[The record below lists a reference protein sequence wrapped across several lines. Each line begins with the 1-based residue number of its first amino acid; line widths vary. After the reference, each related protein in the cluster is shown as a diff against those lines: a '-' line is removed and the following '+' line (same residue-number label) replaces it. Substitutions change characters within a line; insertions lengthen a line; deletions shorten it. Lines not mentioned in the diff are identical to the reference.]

1 MVLQRINRTGFL
13 TAAFFLILW
22 VYTFLFTDDRENW
35 LIENMLVFIFIT
47 WLFRSSNKPLF
58 NPLSYLLI
66 FSFLSLHVIG
76 SMYAYASVP
85 VGFELKDWFHLQR
98 NPYDRIVHFS
108 FGLLLAYPLQQ
119 VLLQVFNVRKWRFF
133 IMPVEIILSV
143 SALFELIEWFI
154 GGVLMPHCANTY
166 VGTQGDI
173 WDAQKDMALA
183 TLGAS
188 ITMLLT
194 YLWRMS
200 KQRSISIT

>member
-66 FSFLSLHVIG
+66 YSFLSLHVIG

-85 VGFELKDWFHLQR
+85 FGFELKDWFHLQR

-119 VLLQVFNVRKWRFF
+119 VLHQVFNVRKWRFF

-183 TLGAS
+183 TFGAS